1 MTGHHHAEDPAW
13 LRAVAL
19 PGAFTVGVLATL
31 QSKVNGT
38 LAVDLGHGPRAGIA
52 AAVVSFGSGLLLLS
66 LLLLLLPSWRRDLRR
81 LRATV
86 RVPVGEGGLPRWQL
100 YGGLA
105 GASLVASQG
114 LSVGTIGVA
123 LFVVAVVA
131 GQTSSALLV
140 DHHGLGP
147 SGRAA
152 VTPGRVAGAG
162 LAVVAVVIS
171 GAGSLSGGL
180 LVVVL
185 ALLPLLAG
193 GATAVQQAVNAQVAR
208 VSSPWVA
215 TWNNF
220 LVGTTG
226 LVVVLLLTLL
236 LPGRLDG
243 LPSDWWLYT
252 GGTIGVCF
260 IAGAA
265 LLVRVVGVLMFGLAT
280 VAGQVLAA
288 VVVDLVTEPEQVTAW
303 TYAAAALTVL
313 GVAVAG
319 LSGRRS
325 RVVRSSRADGEE
337 DR

>member
-1 MTGHHHAEDPAW
+1 VLVTASEDPTW

-19 PGAFTVGVLATL
+19 PGAFLVGAAATV

-38 LAVDLGHGPRAGIA
+38 LADRIGDGPRAGISA
-52 AAVVSFGSGLLLLS
+52 ALVSFGSGLLLLTV
-66 LLLLLLPSWRRDLRR
+66 LLLLLPAWRRDLRR
-81 LRATV
+81 LRSSV
-86 RVPVGEGGLPRWQL
+86 REGGLPRWQL

-140 DHHGLGP
+140 DHRGLGP
-147 SGRAA
+147 AGPAA
-152 VTPGRVAGAG
+152 ITPARVVGAG
-162 LAVVAVVIS
+162 LAVVAVVVS
-171 GAGSLSGGL
+171 GAESMSGGAT
-180 LVVVL
+180 VAVL

-193 GATAVQQAVNAQVAR
+193 GATAVQQAVNAQVSQR
-208 VSSPWVA
+208 SSPWVA

-220 LVGTTG
+220 LVGTCG
-226 LVVVLLLTLL
+226 LAVALLLMLL
-236 LPGRLDG
+236 LPGHLDG
-243 LPSDWWLYT
+243 LPGSWWLYT
-252 GGTIGVCF
+252 GGAIGICF

-265 LLVRVVGVLMFGLAT
+265 LLVPVVGVLMFGLAT

-288 VVVDLVTEPEQVTAW
+288 VVVDLVTDPDQVTAR
-303 TYAAAALTVL
+303 TYVAALLTVV

-319 LSGRRS
+319 LGQRRARLAAATS
-325 RVVRSSRADGEE
+325 
-337 DR
+337 